1 MVKNKRWYPI
11 NAKEYLNQ
19 IRRIS
24 CEIAAKEAELSE
36 LEKTLHGA
44 ALQEVRVKTSASHD
58 PMKLVDVIV
67 DFQCEIRQEIAQ
79 AISLKKEIHHKINQ
93 LSKPIYV
100 GVLTD
105 YYINNLEWCRISERL
120 HISERQLYR
129 IHGNAL
135 SEFRKKFDMV

>member
-1 MVKNKRWYPI
+1 M
-11 NAKEYLNQ
+11 
-19 IRRIS
+19 
-24 CEIAAKEAELSE
+24 SE
-36 LEKTLHGA
+36 LEKTLHGTA
-44 ALQEVRVKTSASHD
+44 MQEVRVKTSSTHD

-67 DFQCEIRQEIAQ
+67 DFQAEIRQEIAQ

-105 YYINNLEWCRISERL
+105 YYINNMGWCKISERL

-135 SEFRKKFDMV
+135 SEFRKKFDMI

>member
-11 NAKEYLNQ
+11 NAKDYLNQ

-44 ALQEVRVKTSASHD
+44 AMQEVRVKTSSTHD

-67 DFQCEIRQEIAQ
+67 DFQSEIRQEIAQ

-93 LSKPIYV
+93 LSQAELFGIVCQKAESAHKEHQTAVQV
-100 GVLTD
+100 GEKIEVTL
-105 YYINNLEWCRISERL
+105 W
-120 HISERQLYR
+120 
-129 IHGNAL
+129 
-135 SEFRKKFDMV
+135 